1 MHPTPAFSFASPR
14 GGVARPR
21 RPQRVLMT
29 SLASQRLALERKGW
43 RKDHPHG
50 FVARPMTAK
59 DGSVQMS
66 VWECKI
72 PGKAGTVWEQGLY
85 PVRLEFPDEYPSK
98 PPKVSLPGGFFHPN
112 VYPSGKVCLSILNEE
127 KAWKPSIT
135 VKQILVGVQELL
147 DNPNN
152 GDAAQHAAYALF
164 KRSKVEYQKR
174 VRVEAAK
181 YAETPTAVF
190 VSGANGGT
198 EEVICL

>member
-1 MHPTPAFSFASPR
+1 
-14 GGVARPR
+14 
-21 RPQRVLMT
+21 MT

-135 VKQILVGVQELL
+135 VKQILMGIQDLL
-147 DNPNN
+147 DSPNP
-152 GDAAQHAAYALF
+152 ASPAQSEAYMLFTNDRADYDRKVKEQAL
-164 KRSKVEYQKR
+164 RYP
-174 VRVEAAK
+174 A
-181 YAETPTAVF
+181 
-190 VSGANGGT
+190 
-198 EEVICL
+198 L